1 MSERT
6 GNIAIA
12 GFSNR
17 RVQLFNSEWKY
28 LRTIGDKE
36 PSAGSIGHPT
46 SVAFTTSGNVIAIH
60 GSQCQPQKMFL
71 FTENGQFI
79 KQISQHLIDPQDPQ
93 SVSIRSDGHM
103 IVCDASDKSVKV
115 LSPDGTKLVQSLNA
129 PDCDKCPGYAL
140 YHEDKFFVSY
150 YLAHDV
156 KVFNKRGELQYS
168 IGMEGS
174 RDERLDGHL
183 ALAIDRSNNLIVC
196 DSEDNRLQVF
206 SLDGKFINSFNA
218 GTDSPWSV
226 TVTKDNKLLV
236 SGIGKNVINI
246 FQ

>member
-1 MSERT
+1 M
-6 GNIAIA
+6 
-12 GFSNR
+12 
-17 RVQLFNSEWKY
+17 
-28 LRTIGDKE
+28 
-36 PSAGSIGHPT
+36 
-46 SVAFTTSGNVIAIH
+46 
-60 GSQCQPQKMFL
+60 
-71 FTENGQFI
+71 
-79 KQISQHLIDPQDPQ
+79 
-93 SVSIRSDGHM
+93 
-103 IVCDASDKSVKV
+103 
-115 LSPDGTKLVQSLNA
+115 
-129 PDCDKCPGYAL
+129 
-140 YHEDKFFVSY
+140 SY

-174 RDERLDGHL
+174 RDEQLDGHL

-236 SGIGKNVINI
+236 TGIGKNVINI